1 MEQMSLARG
10 YRTHDNGLSSVPIR
24 PHLAVACPMRS
35 IKLKLI
41 ASTFI
46 LVLALVSIALVYFPA
61 QHRRQSLLAFGSELQ
76 VLCETLG
83 LTIALGFEEDNFESM
98 QAAFNFVKKDAALN
112 YIAVFEEKELIAV
125 FPGSVPETDL
135 VIPEGLIEQ
144 PDFVIVTLQGQYC
157 VMSTGA
163 AVIRHHHSQL
173 PGCESKLAQQDR
185 NSVV

>member
-1 MEQMSLARG
+1 
-10 YRTHDNGLSSVPIR
+10 
-24 PHLAVACPMRS
+24 MRS

-144 PDFVIVTLQGQYC
+144 PDFVIYGLPIRLGERIHGYVTISKSIRALNERITQSQYDTLQSGLIDTRLGD
-157 VMSTGA
+157 S
-163 AVIRHHHSQL
+163 R
-173 PGCESKLAQQDR
+173 R
-185 NSVV
+185 NRSG